1 VSKTISDELN
11 PRSALASAA
20 GTSAIAVSR
29 ALPQTTSAP
38 VRPSDIVMMDAVS
51 LASAI
56 RSRQVSCLEVMT
68 SYLNHIETINP
79 HVNAIVALQEP
90 RALLAQSRERDSQLA
105 RGEWMG
111 PLHGFPHA
119 VKELAAVKGIKTTKG
134 SPLLKDFVPSTDSV
148 MVERLRRA
156 GAIFIGKTNTPEFGL
171 GSHTYNPVYGL
182 TRNAYDQSRS
192 AGGSS
197 GGAAVS
203 LALRMLP
210 LADGSDYGGSLRNPA
225 GWNNV
230 LGFRTS
236 YGLVPADDRD
246 LWLPS
251 MGVIGP
257 MARNVADL
265 AMLLAIQVG
274 YDDRVPLSMAG
285 DGAIF
290 RESLERDFRGKR
302 IAWVGD
308 FQGYLPFENGVLE
321 VCEEALKTFET
332 LGCTVEKAQPDYP
345 VDSVWRAWVKLRAWQ
360 SGASLLMYYNDPTT
374 RALLKPEAI
383 FEVESAHKLTALDI
397 AAASAVRTEWYE
409 VVRRFFKTYDYFIVP
424 TAQVFPFDVDS
435 HWPREI
441 ADQKMETYH
450 EWMKGVVLITMSGC
464 PALAVPAG
472 FSNQGLPIGIQIVGP
487 NRAELSCL
495 QLAYGYD
502 MANRSTK
509 RLPTLLKQLPVQP
522 ASLGPSNESL
532 GRDDDSNAV
541 LRNPAGPSG
550 SI

>member
-1 VSKTISDELN
+1 
-11 PRSALASAA
+11 
-20 GTSAIAVSR
+20 
-29 ALPQTTSAP
+29 
-38 VRPSDIVMMDAVS
+38 MMDAVT

-56 RSRQVSCLEVMT
+56 RSRQVSCLEVMS
-68 SYLNHIETINP
+68 SYLDHIEKLNP
-79 HVNAIVALQEP
+79 HVNAIIALQEAP
-90 RALLAQSRERDSQLA
+90 ALLAQSRERDSQLA

-119 VKELAAVKGIKTTKG
+119 VKDLAAVKGIKMTMG
-134 SPLLKDFVPSTDSV
+134 SPILKDFVPTTDSV
-148 MVERLRRA
+148 MVERLRDA

-171 GSHTYNPVYGL
+171 GSHTYNPVYGV

-225 GWNNV
+225 RWNNV
-230 LGFRTS
+230 FGFRTS
-236 YGLVPADDRD
+236 FGLVPVDGRDD
-246 LWLPS
+246 WLPS
-251 MGVIGP
+251 MGVSGP

-265 AMLLAIQVG
+265 AMLLAVQAG

-285 DGAIF
+285 DGTIF
-290 RESLERDFRGKR
+290 REGLERDFKGRR

-308 FQGYLPFENGVLE
+308 FQGYLPFETGVLE
-321 VCEEALKTFET
+321 VCEDALKTFET
-332 LGCTVEKAQPDYP
+332 MGCTVEKAQPDYP
-345 VDSVWRAWVKLRAWQ
+345 VDSVWRAWRKLRAWQ

-383 FEVESAHKLTALDI
+383 FEIESGQRLTAFDI
-397 AAASAVRTEWYE
+397 AAASAVRAQWYQA
-409 VVRRFFKTYDYFIVP
+409 VRNFFKIYDYLIVP
-424 TAQVFPFDVDS
+424 TAQVFPFDVES

-441 ADQKMETYH
+441 AGKKMETYH
-450 EWMKGVVLITMSGC
+450 EWMKGVVLVTMSGC

-472 FSNQGLPIGIQIVGP
+472 FNDQGLPIGIQIVGP
-487 NRAELSCL
+487 NHAELACL

-502 MANRSTK
+502 MASRWATK
-509 RLPTLLKQLPVQP
+509 RLPTLLGQ
-522 ASLGPSNESL
+522 
-532 GRDDDSNAV
+532 
-541 LRNPAGPSG
+541 
-550 SI
+550 

>member
-1 VSKTISDELN
+1 
-11 PRSALASAA
+11 
-20 GTSAIAVSR
+20 
-29 ALPQTTSAP
+29 
-38 VRPSDIVMMDAVS
+38 
-51 LASAI
+51 
-56 RSRQVSCLEVMT
+56 
-68 SYLNHIETINP
+68 
-79 HVNAIVALQEP
+79 
-90 RALLAQSRERDSQLA
+90 
-105 RGEWMG
+105 
-111 PLHGFPHA
+111 
-119 VKELAAVKGIKTTKG
+119 
-134 SPLLKDFVPSTDSV
+134 
-148 MVERLRRA
+148 
-156 GAIFIGKTNTPEFGL
+156 
-171 GSHTYNPVYGL
+171 
-182 TRNAYDQSRS
+182 
-192 AGGSS
+192 
-197 GGAAVS
+197 
-203 LALRMLP
+203 
-210 LADGSDYGGSLRNPA
+210 
-225 GWNNV
+225 

-409 VVRRFFKTYDYFIVP
+409 AVRRFFKTYDYFIVP

-472 FSNQGLPIGIQIVGP
+472 FSNQGLSIGIQIVGP

>member
-1 VSKTISDELN
+1 
-11 PRSALASAA
+11 
-20 GTSAIAVSR
+20 
-29 ALPQTTSAP
+29 
-38 VRPSDIVMMDAVS
+38 
-51 LASAI
+51 
-56 RSRQVSCLEVMT
+56 MT

-90 RALLAQSRERDSQLA
+90 RALLAQSRERDSQLT

-148 MVERLRRA
+148 MVQRLRKA

-171 GSHTYNPVYGL
+171 GSHTYNPVYGV

-265 AMLLAIQVG
+265 AMLLAIQAG

-290 RESLERDFRGKR
+290 RENLERDFRGKR
-302 IAWVGD
+302 IAWAGD

-360 SGASLLMYYNDPTT
+360 SSASFLMYYNDPTT

-383 FEVESAHKLTALDI
+383 FEVESAQKLTALDI
-397 AAASAVRTEWYE
+397 AAASAVRAEWYE
-409 VVRRFFKTYDYFIVP
+409 AVRRFFKTYDYFIVP

-441 ADQKMETYH
+441 ADKKMETYH

-472 FSNQGLPIGIQIVGP
+472 FSTQGLPIGIQIVGP
-487 NRAELSCL
+487 NLAELSCL

-522 ASLGPSNESL
+522 ASLGSSNEGL

-541 LRNPAGPSG
+541 LGNRAGPSG

>member
-1 VSKTISDELN
+1 VSKTIADELN

-20 GTSAIAVSR
+20 GTSATAVSHA
-29 ALPQTTSAP
+29 ALQTTSAA
-38 VRPSDIVMMDAVS
+38 VCPSDIVMMDAVT

-56 RSRQVSCLEVMT
+56 RSRQVSCLEVMA
-68 SYLNHIETINP
+68 SYLNHIEKMNP
-79 HVNAIVALQEP
+79 HVNAIVALQETG
-90 RALLAQSRERDSQLA
+90 ALLAQSRERDSQLA

-119 VKELAAVKGIKTTKG
+119 VKELAPVKGIKMTKG
-134 SPLLKDFVPSTDSV
+134 SPILKDFVPSTDGV
-148 MVERLRRA
+148 MVERLRKA

-171 GSHTYNPVYGL
+171 GSHTYNPLYGV

-265 AMLLAIQVG
+265 AMLLAIQAG

-302 IAWVGD
+302 IAWAGD

-321 VCEEALKTFET
+321 VCQEALKTFET

-345 VDSVWRAWVKLRAWQ
+345 VDSVWQAWVKLRAWQ
-360 SGASLLMYYNDPTT
+360 SGVSLLMYYNDATT
-374 RALLKPEAI
+374 RSLLKPEAI
-383 FEVESAHKLTALDI
+383 FEVESAQKLTALDI

-409 VVRRFFKTYDYFIVP
+409 AVRRFFKIYDYFILP

-441 ADQKMETYH
+441 AGKKMETYH
-450 EWMKGVVLITMSGC
+450 EWMKGAVLITMSGC

-472 FSNQGLPIGIQIVGP
+472 FGNQGLPIGIQIVGP
-487 NRAELSCL
+487 NRAELCCL
-495 QLAYGYD
+495 QLAHGYD
-502 MANRSTK
+502 LANGSSR
-509 RLPTLLKQLPVQP
+509 RLPTLLK
-522 ASLGPSNESL
+522 
-532 GRDDDSNAV
+532 
-541 LRNPAGPSG
+541 
-550 SI
+550 